1 VYPAL
6 PELFVVRGIITAM
19 RKLPLPLPDF
29 NRLTILPLAV
39 LALLCLVLS
48 FGLRSAEQRSLAVDD
63 ADQVIAHSN
72 NLTKLMVDEETG
84 LRGYLLTKDPL
95 FLQPFQVANRQ
106 MDSEFSAL
114 FQLLSNRPEQSREL
128 VALQAEHHAWKLEA
142 DNEITTPS
150 AEVTGNAFL
159 LRRKEAMDRMRVEM
173 DSFANWA
180 ETQRTEILAHTLR
193 TNRIIL
199 FSTVDLAI
207 LLAAFLVWQTQ
218 RGIRDIIQ
226 QHLELRGQMNK

>member
-1 VYPAL
+1 
-6 PELFVVRGIITAM
+6 
-19 RKLPLPLPDF
+19 
-29 NRLTILPLAV
+29 
-39 LALLCLVLS
+39 
-48 FGLRSAEQRSLAVDD
+48 
-63 ADQVIAHSN
+63 
-72 NLTKLMVDEETG
+72 
-84 LRGYLLTKDPL
+84 
-95 FLQPFQVANRQ
+95 
-106 MDSEFSAL
+106 
-114 FQLLSNRPEQSREL
+114 
-128 VALQAEHHAWKLEA
+128 
-142 DNEITTPS
+142 
-150 AEVTGNAFL
+150 
-159 LRRKEAMDRMRVEM
+159 VEM